1 LVKDFSFHLSTAP
14 PSKTVVKERRPSS
27 GGVRPV
33 QQVFYTEWK
42 NETGWFEAETEVII
56 CVLNKLKVCIDMI

>member
-1 LVKDFSFHLSTAP
+1 MSTAP
-14 PSKTVVKERRPSS
+14 PTKTVVKDRRPSS

-42 NETGWFEAETEVII
+42 NETGWLQTET
-56 CVLNKLKVCIDMI
+56 